1 MLKESKN
8 IRKLKKLI
16 NYNEFDQTLNELDRA
31 YDTINEINGDGY
43 WVWDIEKESCYL
55 SSTLKKMLGYN
66 NTELTTYKALNELLV
81 GNDEQRFLI
90 AFNDY
95 VKNRENKPIQIILN
109 YYHKNGSTLRL
120 LCRGLI
126 TNWGI
131 NNEPMKMIGSYVNV
145 TNCKSI

>member
-16 NYNEFDQTLNELDRA
+16 NYTELDQTSNELDRA

-43 WVWDIEKESCYL
+43 WVWNMVEETCYL

-66 NTELTTYKALNELLV
+66 NTELTKYKALNELLV
-81 GNDEQRFLI
+81 GNDEERFLN
-90 AFNDY
+90 ALNEY
-95 VKNRENKPIQIILN
+95 VKNRGEKPFQIILN
-109 YYHKNGSTLRL
+109 YYHKNGSTLKL
-120 LCRGLI
+120 LCRGLV
-126 TNWGI
+126 TDWGI
-131 NNEPMKMIGSYVNV
+131 NNEPRKMIGSYVDI